1 MFCLKYVISCLIWD
15 KFGLC
20 MNKSQ
25 RVTVFAPFQDKGL
38 YSGRLSSYG
47 SDTTTVTKTT
57 SNAGKAKR

>member
-38 YSGRLSSYG
+38 YSLLREAQQLW
-47 SDTTTVTKTT
+47 V
-57 SNAGKAKR
+57 